1 MFGGCAVLGAVDE
14 RLRMLDARAD
24 GERFLQQGKAFIK
37 QRLKRIACAVS
48 DSENDGF
55 GRQLLFALS
64 VLIADGGDLPVLMEN
79 TGQTRAETHLAA
91 RFQNAH
97 AHCLDYAAELIR
109 ANVRFSIN
117 QNILWRAETDEGS
130 QNVFTARV
138 FCACVELSVRERTC
152 AALTE
157 LHV

>member
-24 GERFLQQGKAFIK
+24 GERFLQQGKAFIE

-64 VLIADGGDLPVLMEN
+64 ILIADGGDLPVLMEN
-79 TGQTRAETHLAA
+79 TGSDA
-91 RFQNAH
+91 RRNAPRRP
-97 AHCLDYAAELIR
+97 LPK
-109 ANVRFSIN
+109 
-117 QNILWRAETDEGS
+117 
-130 QNVFTARV
+130 
-138 FCACVELSVRERTC
+138 CAC
-152 AALTE
+152 ALP
-157 LHV
+157 